1 MPIYPVCPTLIDIA
15 LFSFLSPFW
24 SQIFPNSCWFHID
37 AHSHLIP
44 ISPTNFQKIFQ
55 NIQGTIPISPTNFQN
70 IQGPKLPQSQ
80 NVRSPPKTPVFP
92 NDTNIHRVHGW
103 EILHHRMVETCG
115 NPMKP
120 FINHRN
126 SCTKDGWNPINSG
139 KSWQSTAGFLPSTVS
154 FNNIPGGLAG
164 GATVLAALGLRADPE
179 RLPREAAGHPGRWNV
194 TGKDKKKGSL
204 LWTNDGL
211 IMDGNLTMKN
221 DDRCWSNADFIMN
234 KKAGFI
240 GMYPIWPEKA
250 VSWQV
255 EVRKKSRGRS
265 RFWCFLTKKP
275 A

>member
-1 MPIYPVCPTLIDIA
+1 MLISYWC
-15 LFSFLSPFW
+15 SFPS
-24 SQIFPNSCWFHID
+24 
-37 AHSHLIP
+37 HSHF
-44 ISPTNFQKIFQ
+44 SNKFSENFSEYSGYHSHFSNKFSEYS
-55 NIQGTIPISPTNFQN
+55 GSHS
-70 IQGPKLPQSQ
+70 LPQSQ

-265 RFWCFLTKKP
+265 RFWCFWPKNLRKLM
-275 A
+275 